1 MKKISTLAVILF
13 TTLTMYCQTPE
24 LMSYQ
29 AVVRDANS
37 ELLID
42 QTVGIKISILKDSST
57 GSPVYIETHNPSTNS
72 NGLLTLR
79 IGTGTDVSGSVTTIE
94 WSDFTYFIK
103 TEIDPTG
110 GQNYTITGTSQILSV
125 PYALLSKM
133 AVNVIND
140 MVDDAD
146 NDPSNEYNTGFT
158 FNGTDLEITD
168 GGSVQTV
175 DLSILDNT
183 NLQAELDT
191 TQTGAGLATDGTY
204 SANTTANYIAGATAL
219 NDADDKLDAQAKVN
233 ADAISANNT
242 NLQAELDTTQTG
254 AGLATD
260 GTYSANTTANYIAG
274 ATALNDADDKL
285 DAQAKVNA
293 DAISANNTNLQA
305 ELDTTQTGAGL
316 ATDGTYSAN
325 TTANYIAGA
334 TALNDADDKLD
345 AQAKVNADAISA
357 NNTNLQAELDTTQT
371 GAGLAT
377 DGTYSAN
384 TTANYIAGATALNDA
399 DDKLD
404 AQAKVNADAIS
415 ANNTN
420 LQAELDT
427 TQTGAGLATDGT
439 YSANTTANYIA
450 GATALNDADDKLDAQ
465 AKVNADAI
473 SANNTNLQAELD
485 TTQTGAGLATDGT
498 YSANTTA
505 NYIAGATA
513 LNDADDK
520 LDAQAKVNADAISAN
535 NTNLQAELDTTQTGA
550 GLATDGTYSANTTA
564 NYIAGATALNDADDK
579 LDAQAKVNADAI
591 SANNTNLQAELDTT
605 QTGAGLATDGTY
617 SANTTANYIA
627 GATALNDADDKL
639 DAQAKVNADAISA
652 NNTNLQAELDT
663 TQTGAGL
670 ATDGT
675 YSANTTANYIAGAT
689 ALNDADDKLDATGK
703 SKCRCN
709 QC

>member
-1 MKKISTLAVILF
+1 M
-13 TTLTMYCQTPE
+13 
-24 LMSYQ
+24 
-29 AVVRDANS
+29 
-37 ELLID
+37 
-42 QTVGIKISILKDSST
+42 
-57 GSPVYIETHNPSTNS
+57 
-72 NGLLTLR
+72 
-79 IGTGTDVSGSVTTIE
+79 
-94 WSDFTYFIK
+94 
-103 TEIDPTG
+103 
-110 GQNYTITGTSQILSV
+110 
-125 PYALLSKM
+125 
-133 AVNVIND
+133 
-140 MVDDAD
+140 
-146 NDPSNEYNTGFT
+146 
-158 FNGTDLEITD
+158 
-168 GGSVQTV
+168 
-175 DLSILDNT
+175 
-183 NLQAELDT
+183 
-191 TQTGAGLATDGTY
+191 AGLATDGTY

-404 AQAKVNADAIS
+404 AQAK
-415 ANNTN
+415 
-420 LQAELDT
+420 
-427 TQTGAGLATDGT
+427 
-439 YSANTTANYIA
+439 
-450 GATALNDADDKLDAQ
+450 
-465 AKVNADAI
+465 
-473 SANNTNLQAELD
+473 
-485 TTQTGAGLATDGT
+485 
-498 YSANTTA
+498 
-505 NYIAGATA
+505 
-513 LNDADDK
+513 
-520 LDAQAKVNADAISAN
+520 
-535 NTNLQAELDTTQTGA
+535 
-550 GLATDGTYSANTTA
+550 
-564 NYIAGATALNDADDK
+564 
-579 LDAQAKVNADAI
+579 
-591 SANNTNLQAELDTT
+591 
-605 QTGAGLATDGTY
+605 
-617 SANTTANYIA
+617 
-627 GATALNDADDKL
+627 
-639 DAQAKVNADAISA
+639 
-652 NNTNLQAELDT
+652 
-663 TQTGAGL
+663 
-670 ATDGT
+670 
-675 YSANTTANYIAGAT
+675 
-689 ALNDADDKLDATGK
+689 